1 MEILPRSYSY
11 SRRNLPVAALPDD
24 NLPLVFLPRHHQRK
38 LINNSTSYTPIPDTL
53 DWENQTRFKLLPR
66 IELKQKRKRLCI
78 FSCPHCNFAPRA
90 NQETR
95 IASQLAYSSQLV
107 GTRGRRERKRRMRT
121 FLYYVEDE
129 IWPKTNLRKERSRGT
144 GMQMT
149 SFSFS
154 FLSKPRPR
162 TKGSGCAR
170 EWLRR
175 FRERPRRPKRTGAE
189 EPPDIVGSRDFACLP
204 FEFGDGDGDGDG
216 DGEGKEFT
224 DLDFPLPDNGTSRDN
239 GRFHITTGRIELYCF
254 CYLCTLGRGKQQ
266 HKCS

>member
-107 GTRGRRERKRRMRT
+107 GTRGRREKEAHAD
-121 FLYYVEDE
+121 VSV
-129 IWPKTNLRKERSRGT
+129 LRGGRD
-144 GMQMT
+144 
-149 SFSFS
+149 
-154 FLSKPRPR
+154 L
-162 TKGSGCAR
+162 
-170 EWLRR
+170 
-175 FRERPRRPKRTGAE
+175 AE
-189 EPPDIVGSRDFACLP
+189 NES
-204 FEFGDGDGDGDG
+204 
-216 DGEGKEFT
+216 
-224 DLDFPLPDNGTSRDN
+224 S
-239 GRFHITTGRIELYCF
+239 
-254 CYLCTLGRGKQQ
+254 
-266 HKCS
+266 

>member
-1 MEILPRSYSY
+1 
-11 SRRNLPVAALPDD
+11 
-24 NLPLVFLPRHHQRK
+24 
-38 LINNSTSYTPIPDTL
+38 
-53 DWENQTRFKLLPR
+53 
-66 IELKQKRKRLCI
+66 
-78 FSCPHCNFAPRA
+78 
-90 NQETR
+90 
-95 IASQLAYSSQLV
+95 
-107 GTRGRRERKRRMRT
+107 MRT

-175 FRERPRRPKRTGAE
+175 FRERPRRPERAGAE
-189 EPPDIVGSRDFACLP
+189 EPPDIVGSRDSACLP
-204 FEFGDGDGDGDG
+204 FEFGDGDGDG

-254 CYLCTLGRGKQQ
+254 CYLCKLGRGKQQ